1 MITKK
6 QLKKELTETRREFK
20 QFVMET
26 QIKVKELEESIVS
39 LTDLYAANFDTL
51 TNKEASNI
59 VGKGYL
65 LRAKFYRE
73 NGITFTTRENG
84 ELSISRKSLENYI
97 NNLNK

>member
-26 QIKVKELEESIVS
+26 QIKVKELEENIVA
-39 LTDLYAANFDTL
+39 LTDLYAAKFDTL
-51 TNKEASNI
+51 TNKEASNL
-59 VGKGYL
+59 VGRGYL

-73 NGITFTTRENG
+73 NGIAFTTKENG
-84 ELSISRKSLENYI
+84 ELCISRKSLENYI